1 VLAPDGTWVIYD
13 FSAGRRFAD
22 NSRLERWYGEFDRRY
37 PDAPGYDMDVRR
49 LPFQRGG
56 LELVSLEEF
65 SVPVPM
71 TGEEYLR
78 YAMSETRVEL
88 ALSKGARE
96 ADIRQWVART
106 LESVFDDRATDVLF
120 DAYAAYVRRS

>member
-1 VLAPDGTWVIYD
+1 
-13 FSAGRRFAD
+13 
-22 NSRLERWYGEFDRRY
+22 
-37 PDAPGYDMDVRR
+37 
-49 LPFQRGG
+49 
-56 LELVSLEEF
+56 
-65 SVPVPM
+65 
-71 TGEEYLR
+71 
-78 YAMSETRVEL
+78 MSETRVEL